1 MDLSLMEAKLR
12 KAFTVLTLILFIPLA
27 AGPLSRASLARE
39 ETAGATNA
47 RANGACPPLPLEG
60 HIVNVSTAIELR
72 DAVNGASSG
81 DTILIADGTYALD
94 GIYLRVDVPGVTLR
108 SASGNRE
115 AVILDGNYVTTEIIQ
130 VVASGV
136 TIADLTLREATYHP
150 VHVTSTDSGNV
161 TGTLVYNVHI
171 IDPGQQAIK
180 INPHEAKVHFPDDG
194 EVACSHIE
202 LTDAGRSQVWNIN
215 GSCYTGGVDAHQARG
230 WVIRDNLIEGFWCPG
245 DGDGCGWR
253 DLSEHAIH
261 LWRGCRDTIVER
273 NVMRDNARG
282 VGFGLEADGS
292 ARTYPDDPCPGAPVG
307 YVEHYGGVI
316 RNNFVFAGQSD
327 LFASDCGF
335 DCGICLWQA
344 CGARA
349 LHNTVASTQ
358 APFSSIEWRF
368 DDTDVDLI
376 NNLVTH
382 NLRDRGGTDYLEGN
396 LQSQPLSLFV
406 DGAGG
411 DLHLAAT
418 ATAAIDQ
425 VTSPGDVSDDIDGD
439 PRPVGAGSDVGADE
453 RRAPPPAVDDLRV
466 TRVVTGT
473 GVITATLRWNA
484 PAGAITTTLR
494 YAGAPITEDNWAGA
508 SLLTDA
514 LPGTSEVYTPTV
526 PYGGGIV
533 YFAIKS
539 RNDVGE
545 SALSNNAFW
554 PWLEV
559 YLPLVMRTPGS

>member
-1 MDLSLMEAKLR
+1 MEAKWHQ
-12 KAFTVLTLILFIPLA
+12 AFTVLTLILFIPLA
-27 AGPLSRASLARE
+27 LAVSSRASSARE
-39 ETAGATNA
+39 ETLRATNA
-47 RANGACPPLPLEG
+47 PTGDACPPLPLEG
-60 HIVNVSTAIELR
+60 RIVNVSTATELR
-72 DAVNGASSG
+72 DAVNNAIAG

-94 GIYLRVDVPGVTLR
+94 GIYLRVDVPDVTLR

-115 AVILDGNYVTTEIIQ
+115 AVVLDGNYVTTEIIQ

-150 VHVTSTDSGNV
+150 IHVSSTDSGSI
-161 TGTLVYNVHI
+161 TDTLIYNVHI

-180 INPHEAKVHFPDDG
+180 INPHAAKVHFPDNG

-202 LTDAGRSQVWNIN
+202 LTDAGRAQVWDIN
-215 GSCYTGGVDAHQARG
+215 GSCYTGGVDAHQAQG

-245 DGDGCGWR
+245 DGSGCGWR

-292 ARTYPDDPCPGAPVG
+292 ARTYPDDPCPGAPAG
-307 YVEHYGGVI
+307 YVEHYDGVI
-316 RNNFVFAGQSD
+316 RNNFVFAGQSE

-349 LHNTVASTQ
+349 VHNTVASTQ

-368 DDTDVDLI
+368 ENTDVDLI

-382 NLRDRGGTDYLEGN
+382 DLRDRGGTDYQEGN
-396 LQSQPLSLFV
+396 LDSQPLSIFI

-418 ATAAIDQ
+418 AVDAIDQ
-425 VTSPGDVSDDIDGD
+425 VTAPADVTDDIDGD
-439 PRPVGAGSDVGADE
+439 LRPIGADSDVGADE
-453 RRAPPPAVDDLRV
+453 YGAPPPATVTDLRV
-466 TRVVTGT
+466 AHAVTGT
-473 GVITATLRWNA
+473 GVVTATLRWSA

-494 YAGAPITEDNWAGA
+494 YDSAPIAEDSWPSA

-514 LPGTSEVYTPTV
+514 LPGSTQVYTPTV
-526 PYGGGIV
+526 PDAGGTV
-533 YFAIKS
+533 YFGLKS
-539 RNDVGE
+539 RNEAGE

-554 PWLEV
+554 PHLDV
-559 YLPLVMRTPGS
+559 YLPLVLRAPSP